1 MRRALLPVGV
11 CAFLLAV
18 SGIASASPGESAS
31 ATFTV
36 SVEVVRSCTV
46 QTAGGGSV
54 DCHGQTPSTM
64 QLTTSPAPAPLASSS
79 GEGTTSHSQVL
90 TILF

>member
-1 MRRALLPVGV
+1 MRCTLPAGI
-11 CAFLLAV
+11 AASLLAAC
-18 SGIASASPGESAS
+18 GIASAAPGQSAS

-46 QTAGGGSV
+46 QTEGGGSI
-54 DCHGQTPSTM
+54 DCHGQTPGTM
-64 QLTTSPAPAPLASSS
+64 RLTTTPAPGALKTTSPQPSS
-79 GEGTTSHSQVL
+79 ETEVL

>member
-1 MRRALLPVGV
+1 MRRTLPAGV
-11 CAFLLAV
+11 AASLLAAC
-18 SGIASASPGESAS
+18 GIASAAPGQSAS

-46 QTAGGGSV
+46 QTEGGGSI
-54 DCHGQTPSTM
+54 DCHGQTPGTM
-64 QLTTSPAPAPLASSS
+64 RLTTTPAPGALKATSPQSSS
-79 GEGTTSHSQVL
+79 ETEVL

>member
-1 MRRALLPVGV
+1 MHRALLPIGV
-11 CAFLLAV
+11 CGILLA
-18 SGIASASPGESAS
+18 ASAFAAAAPGSAS

-46 QTAGGGSV
+46 QTDGGGSI
-54 DCHGQTPSTM
+54 DCHGQTPSTLRM
-64 QLTTSPAPAPLASSS
+64 TNASSSAPLA
-79 GEGTTSHSQVL
+79 TTSSDASTSQSQIL

>member
-1 MRRALLPVGV
+1 MPRALPAGV
-11 CAFLLAV
+11 AAFLLAAC
-18 SGIASASPGESAS
+18 GIASAAPGHSAS

-46 QTAGGGSV
+46 HTGGGGSI
-54 DCHGQTPSTM
+54 DCHGQTPNTM
-64 QLTTSPAPAPLASSS
+64 RLTTTPSPDALTTRSPQSSS
-79 GEGTTSHSQVL
+79 ETQVF

>member
-1 MRRALLPVGV
+1 MRRTLPAGV
-11 CAFLLAV
+11 AAFLLAAC
-18 SGIASASPGESAS
+18 GIASAAPGQSAG

-36 SVEVVRSCTV
+36 SVEVIRPCTV
-46 QTAGGGSV
+46 RTGGGGSI

-64 QLTTSPAPAPLASSS
+64 RLTTTPAPGALTTTSPQSSS
-79 GEGTTSHSQVL
+79 ETEVL

>member
-1 MRRALLPVGV
+1 MPRALPAGV
-11 CAFLLAV
+11 AAFLLAAC
-18 SGIASASPGESAS
+18 GIAAAAPGQSAS

-46 QTAGGGSV
+46 RTEGGGSI

-64 QLTTSPAPAPLASSS
+64 RLTTTPAPGALTPTSLQASA
-79 GEGTTSHSQVL
+79 ETQVL

>member
-1 MRRALLPVGV
+1 MRRALPAGV
-11 CAFLLAV
+11 AAFLLAAC
-18 SGIASASPGESAS
+18 GIASAAPGSAS

-36 SVEVVRSCTV
+36 SVEVVRSCSV
-46 QTAGGGSV
+46 QTEGGGSI

-64 QLTTSPAPAPLASSS
+64 RMTTTPAPGALTTTSPQSSS
-79 GEGTTSHSQVL
+79 ETEVL

>member
-1 MRRALLPVGV
+1 MHRALITAGIL
-11 CAFLLAV
+11 AFVLAL
-18 SGIASASPGESAS
+18 GMPLAATEGSAS

-46 QTAGGGSV
+46 QTAGSGSV

-64 QLTTSPAPAPLASSS
+64 RVTTETVPAPEASTSS
-79 GEGTTSHSQVL
+79 QSQVL

>member
-1 MRRALLPVGV
+1 MRRALSTGV
-11 CAFLLAV
+11 TGFLLAAC
-18 SGIASASPGESAS
+18 GIASAAPGQSAS

-46 QTAGGGSV
+46 QTEGGGSI
-54 DCHGQTPSTM
+54 DCHGQTPGTM
-64 QLTTSPAPAPLASSS
+64 RLTTTPAPGALTTTSPQSSS
-79 GEGTTSHSQVL
+79 GTDVL

>member
-1 MRRALLPVGV
+1 MRRVLPAGAIALL
-11 CAFLLAV
+11 LAA
-18 SGIASASPGESAS
+18 SGSASAAPGLSAG

-36 SVEVVRSCTV
+36 SVEVVRSCKV
-46 QTAGGGSV
+46 QTEGGGSI

-64 QLTTSPAPAPLASSS
+64 RMTTTPAPGALTTTSPQSSS
-79 GEGTTSHSQVL
+79 ETEVL